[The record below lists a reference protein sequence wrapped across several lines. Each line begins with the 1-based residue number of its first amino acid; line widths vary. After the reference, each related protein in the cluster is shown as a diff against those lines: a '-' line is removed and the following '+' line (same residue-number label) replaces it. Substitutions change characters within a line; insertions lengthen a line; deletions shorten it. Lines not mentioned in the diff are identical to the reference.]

1 MRNWTIK
8 PGTLLV
14 LIGLLTVILL
24 VLVLPQVDL
33 LDTAFQRGTS
43 PVTVHS
49 EATAAPIVLKAGV
62 AANSLVS
69 VRSWEALKVESAHP
83 SGSAAPNFLP
93 ILLRSIRC

>member
-8 PGTLLV
+8 PSALLV
-14 LIGLLTVILL
+14 LIGLFTVILL

-43 PVTVHS
+43 PVTLHS
-49 EATAAPIVLKAGV
+49 QATATPIVLTASV

-69 VRSWEALKVESAHP
+69 VRSGEAQLEVVHP
-83 SGSAAPNFLP
+83 AGSAAPNFLP
-93 ILLRSIRC
+93 ILLRSIRR

>member
-1 MRNWTIK
+1 MGNWTIK
-8 PGTLLV
+8 PGALFV

-43 PVTVHS
+43 PVTVHNQ
-49 EATAAPIVLKAGV
+49 ATSSPIVIPASF

-69 VRSWEALKVESAHP
+69 VGNRGMQIETAHP
-83 SGSAAPNFLP
+83 AGSAAPNFLP

>member
-8 PGTLLV
+8 SGALLV
-14 LIGLLTVILL
+14 LLGLLTVILL

-33 LDTAFQRGTS
+33 LDTAFQLGTS

-49 EATAAPIVLKAGV
+49 QATAGPVVSTANV
-62 AANSLVS
+62 AANSLVFIGNGH
-69 VRSWEALKVESAHP
+69 AQVESAHP
-83 SGSAAPNFLP
+83 TGSAAPNFLP